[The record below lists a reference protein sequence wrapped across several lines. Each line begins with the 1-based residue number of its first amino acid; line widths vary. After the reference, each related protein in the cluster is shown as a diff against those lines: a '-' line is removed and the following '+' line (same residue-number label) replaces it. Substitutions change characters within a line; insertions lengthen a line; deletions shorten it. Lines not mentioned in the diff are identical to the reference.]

1 MRTKIVAT
9 LGPSSAD
16 AGVVASMIEEGA
28 EAFRINFSH
37 GDLDTWR
44 SYVEALREAERRVG
58 KEVALI
64 GDLPGPGIRIG
75 GLPKPVELE
84 DGAEAEFVLA
94 AEARQGSASIPVP
107 EQAFFSTLEPGDI
120 VVIDD
125 GKLVL
130 RILSVN
136 SGRARAKVLAG
147 GRLLPRKSV
156 TVKGKEP
163 PLPSLTE
170 KDLKN
175 VELAVKLGFDYLA
188 LSFVRGPDAVE
199 QLRGVLRVLGAED
212 IGVLAKIETR
222 SGVEN
227 VEDVAR
233 AADGVIIARG
243 DMGMHYNLEEIPS
256 LQKRLVEKV
265 RLLRKPVIVAT
276 QFLETMRENPVP
288 TRSEVMDVYN
298 AVLSGVD
305 GLMVTAE
312 TAIGRYPVECI
323 KWLRRII
330 ERAEKEHQP
339 PLRRAGGPLPERFAH
354 GVVILAESIGAKMVV
369 YTRGGN
375 TPRRIASHRPTVPVY
390 AGSANPR
397 TRRKMR
403 LYWGIEPVTVSPS
416 NPDNYDEGLEETLKE
431 ARTAGYVKQ
440 GDIVVLTYGL
450 REGTSHTIRIQRIA

>member
-9 LGPSSAD
+9 LGPASSE
-16 AGVVASMIEEGA
+16 AGVIASMLEEGV
-28 EAFRINFSH
+28 EAFRVNFSH
-37 GDLDTWR
+37 GDPETWKG
-44 SYVEALREAERRVG
+44 YVEALREAERLAGR
-58 KEVALI
+58 EAALI
-64 GDLPGPGIRIG
+64 GDLSGPGIRIG
-75 GLPKPVELE
+75 ELPGPVELGE
-84 DGAEAEFVLA
+84 HEEVDMALA
-94 AEARQGSASIPVP
+94 KQVSGNSIPVP
-107 EQAFFSTLEPGDI
+107 EPAFFASLEPGDT

-125 GKLVL
+125 GKIVL
-130 RILSVN
+130 RILSV
-136 SGRARAKVLAG
+136 GPGKARARVLAG
-147 GRLLPRKSV
+147 GLLMPRKSV

-170 KDLKN
+170 KDLKD

-199 QLRGVLRVLGAED
+199 QLRGILRVLGAEEV
-212 IGVLAKIETR
+212 GVLAKIETR

-227 VEDVAR
+227 VDEIAG

-312 TAIGRYPVECI
+312 TAVGKYPVECV

-330 ERAEKEHQP
+330 ERAEKEIQP
-339 PLRRAGGPLPERFAH
+339 PLRSAGGPLSERFAH
-354 GVVILAESIGAKMVV
+354 GVVILAESLGAKMVV

-375 TPRRIASHRPTVPVY
+375 TPRRIASHRPIVPVY

-403 LYWGIEPVTVSPS
+403 LYWGIEPVAVEPG
-416 NPDNYDEGLEETLKE
+416 NPDDYDEGLKETLKQ
-431 ARTAGYVKQ
+431 AVKHGYVKQ

-450 REGTSHTIRIQRIA
+450 REGTSHTIRIQRVT